1 MIELH
6 VLLIIAIQIAEL
18 PLTIQAIQPQV
29 VMPAAIVAVLRV
41 LEAAQVQDVP
51 LEINVLIG
59 LLVRSFYIS
68 NFLYPTHTPN
78 IEL

>member
-6 VLLIIAIQIAEL
+6 VLSIIAVQVAEL

-29 VMPAAIVAVLRV
+29 AMLAAIVAVLRV
-41 LEAAQVQDVP
+41 QVPALVQDVP

-59 LLVRSFYIS
+59 LMVRSLHIS